1 MSAGPTPKDLDDD
14 YVKLLA
20 AITAEVRAGKLDA
33 DEAVDRVRQLEED
46 WRKTRY
52 DVVQQGFARM
62 IAEYEAAGD
71 PATVGIIAI
80 LKDFRD
86 DPKTPMLRRHCDCGG
101 RLIERSGVDAPEDD
115 SPLVKWRCVE
125 CASLYDV
132 TGNRRGKD
140 PRR

>member
-1 MSAGPTPKDLDDD
+1 MSAAPTPKDLDDD

-20 AITAEVRAGKLDA
+20 AIAAEVRAGKLAA
-33 DEAVDRVRQLEED
+33 DQGIERVKKLEKD
-46 WRKTRY
+46 WRSARY
-52 DVVQQGFARM
+52 DVVQQGFTRM
-62 IAEYEAAGD
+62 IGEYEATGD

-80 LKDFRD
+80 LKAFRD

-115 SPLVKWRCVE
+115 SPLVLWRCVD
-125 CASLYDV
+125 CATLYDV
-132 TGNRRGKD
+132 TGTARGKD